1 MKCLSCNT
9 DKVSQLSS
17 TPVLNIISKWQQSYE
32 LDVKPC
38 FSSTSQ
44 AHYICNECELEF
56 FMPPS
61 PGDDHFYDSIQEFD
75 WYYEESKWEFKKA
88 LDFLNQDD
96 RIVEIGSGEG
106 RFVEY
111 LKERGYRTVFAIDKN
126 EKAIEKATKKGLI
139 AATNIHDLGISEAD
153 VVCSFQVL
161 EHVSEVS
168 AFVSDIC
175 NICAVGGKVLI
186 AVPNQSSFLKY
197 NEENVLNSP
206 PHHLTRW
213 TAKSLQALELRF
225 PIKLVSIQ
233 KEPLA
238 KAHINWFSSTM
249 MKRLP
254 SNRFISILAW
264 RGVFP
269 VLCVI
274 LKLPFIRN
282 RVQGHSIMAIFER
295 TQ

>member
-9 DKVSQLSS
+9 DKVSHLSD
-17 TPVLNIISKWQQSYE
+17 TPVSNIISKWQQQYK
-32 LDVKPC
+32 LDVMSC
-38 FSSTSQ
+38 FSSVSQ

-56 FMPPS
+56 FIPPS
-61 PGDDHFYDSIQEFD
+61 PGDDSFYDSIQEFD

-88 LDFLNQDD
+88 LDFLNKDD

-111 LKERGYRTVFAIDKN
+111 LKDRGYRSVFAIDKN

-139 AATNIHDLGISEAD
+139 AATNIDELGISEAD

-161 EHVSEVS
+161 EHVSEVR

-175 NICAVGGKVLI
+175 DICAVGGKVVV

-197 NEENVLNSP
+197 NEENILNAP

-213 TAKSLQALELRF
+213 TAKSLRALELRF
-225 PIKLVSIQ
+225 PIKLVSTY

-238 KAHINWFSSTM
+238 RAHINWFLSTF

-254 SNRFISILAW
+254 SNRLISILAW
-264 RGVFP
+264 KVLFP

-274 LKLPFIRN
+274 LKLPIIRN
-282 RVQGHSIMAIFER
+282 NIQGHSIMAVFER
-295 TQ
+295 TK